1 VNPASPNRQPAALSL
16 GLSALGDA
24 ATLPD
29 FGFLPR
35 VQQSCH
41 RGGRRRT
48 AGMRRQQRGRHRG
61 KRRDRLQPDRL
72 RRSVDGYTEAQQFVP
87 GSDRFRFKLNGDGTG
102 TVVLGES
109 QTYPA
114 ATDPDVG
121 YPADEDL
128 MTVATKTGRYRAGFE
143 YPVHDVIVESKR
155 IRFKIAPNDFYKGW
169 CELQTPVVSVD
180 QAGIY
185 SCGPNGF
192 TQTTPGTCIGNDNK
206 AINCTKAILCTGPFT
221 CQCTATSCTA
231 SDNSATIFD
240 GALYD
245 SGTTLQGSFN
255 SATVR
260 MERKP

>member
-1 VNPASPNRQPAALSL
+1 MRMTRGLVIVAAIAGLQACADNSAVDIGGNGVTGSSL
-16 GLSALGDA
+16 TDYV
-24 ATLPD
+24 D
-29 FGFLPR
+29 
-35 VQQSCH
+35 QW
-41 RGGRRRT
+41 
-48 AGMRRQQRGRHRG
+48 
-61 KRRDRLQPDRL
+61 
-72 RRSVDGYTEAQQFVP
+72 DGYTEAQQFVP

-180 QAGIY
+180 QAGVY

-206 AINCTKAILCTGPFT
+206 AINCTKAMLCTGPFT